1 LIKFLRWGIVGGAQ
15 AGACSLGFV
24 ADLPGVRRVNFGA
37 MSDSPRLPGLALAE
51 ADQLVDTALAVA
63 AERGVAPLAVAVL
76 DVSGEVIALKRA
88 DGGKPA
94 TSRVAVAKARTAL
107 RMLQPSGEVALPS
120 EVVGPIQHFYGG
132 DFVARAGGIL
142 ITDGDVVVGAIG
154 ASGAQST
161 QDEEA
166 VRAAVDRR
174 PTQA

>member
-1 LIKFLRWGIVGGAQ
+1 M
-15 AGACSLGFV
+15 AGLT
-24 ADLPGVRRVNFGA
+24 
-37 MSDSPRLPGLALAE
+37 LAE
-51 ADQLVDTALAVA
+51 ADHLVNAALGVA
-63 AERGVAPLAVAVL
+63 AERGFAPLAVAVL

-107 RMLQPSGEVALPS
+107 RMLQPSGEVALAP
-120 EVVGPIQHFYGG
+120 EVVGPLQHLYGG

-142 ITDGDVVVGAIG
+142 ITDGDVVVGAVG

-166 VRAAVDRR
+166 VRAAVDSR
-174 PTQA
+174 PARA